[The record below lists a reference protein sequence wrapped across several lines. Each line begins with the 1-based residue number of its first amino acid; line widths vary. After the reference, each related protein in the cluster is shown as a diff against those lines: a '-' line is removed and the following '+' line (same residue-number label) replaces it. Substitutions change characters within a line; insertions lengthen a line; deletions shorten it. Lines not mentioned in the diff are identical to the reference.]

1 MINQFCVSH
10 LNSGQELHNGD
21 LCMVAV
27 VLFDE
32 SRPSQLMIT
41 RLNTHTDMHSLTHSL
56 THTPHTTH
64 PTHTH
69 RHTQA
74 HEIDC
79 HSTYLPLFLFSSN
92 ILSHSSA
99 CLTLFSLS
107 PSHYLN
113 SVEDKM

>member
-41 RLNTHTDMHSLTHSL
+41 RLNTHTDMNSLTHSL
-56 THTPHTTH
+56 SHTETHTQRR
-64 PTHTH
+64 THTH
-69 RHTQA
+69 THTHTQTPVHTQLHRHA
-74 HEIDC
+74 LHPYLYIYFVCFLNLFAVLC
-79 HSTYLPLFLFSSN
+79 HYVCV
-92 ILSHSSA
+92 
-99 CLTLFSLS
+99 CLL
-107 PSHYLN
+107 
-113 SVEDKM
+113 

>member
-56 THTPHTTH
+56 THTH
-64 PTHTH
+64 THTH
-69 RHTQA
+69 THTRGGRKKRRRRRRRR
-74 HEIDC
+74 EGKEEELCSVFTFTLIR
-79 HSTYLPLFLFSSN
+79 LP
-92 ILSHSSA
+92 IMMDA
-99 CLTLFSLS
+99 VASL
-107 PSHYLN
+107 
-113 SVEDKM
+113 